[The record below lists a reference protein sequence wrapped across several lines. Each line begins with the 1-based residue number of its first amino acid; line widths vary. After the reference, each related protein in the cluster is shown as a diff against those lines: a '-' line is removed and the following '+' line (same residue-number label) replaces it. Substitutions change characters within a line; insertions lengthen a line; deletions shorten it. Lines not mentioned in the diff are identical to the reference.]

1 MYGVHKQRDEFM
13 TKNNINPKHYQQGR
27 ISNIEFIEDRL
38 GTSGFKAFLLGSH
51 YKYTYRF
58 KHKHKHLPTAQR
70 KEKELEDLKKSQW
83 YLARYQMCLQNEIK
97 SHTEANNV
105 TPIQY
110 DSNDLPSDTEHKNEN
125 E

>member
-1 MYGVHKQRDEFM
+1 M
-13 TKNNINPKHYQQGR
+13 TKNNNINPKHYQQGR

-38 GTSGFKAFLLGSH
+38 NTSEFKGFLLGSH

-83 YLARYQMCLQNEIK
+83 YLAQYQMRLQSEIK
-97 SHTEANNV
+97 SHQEANNV
-105 TPIQY
+105 RPIQY
-110 DSNDLPSDTEHKNEN
+110 DLNDLPSDTEVKNEDQ
-125 E
+125 

>member
-1 MYGVHKQRDEFM
+1 M
-13 TKNNINPKHYQQGR
+13 TKNNINPKHYRQGR

-38 GTSGFKAFLLGSH
+38 GSKEFKGFLLGSH

-58 KHKHKHLPTAQR
+58 KHKHKHLPPAQR

-83 YLARYQMCLQNEIK
+83 YLARYQLCLKNEIK
-97 SHTEANNV
+97 SHTEANDV

-110 DSNDLPSDTEHKNEN
+110 DSNDLPSDTEAKNESWQ
-125 E
+125 EKLAKDEDE

>member
-1 MYGVHKQRDEFM
+1 M
-13 TKNNINPKHYQQGR
+13 TKNNNINPKHYQQGR

-38 GTSGFKAFLLGSH
+38 NTSEFKGFLLGSH

-83 YLARYQMCLQNEIK
+83 YLAQYQMRLQSEIK
-97 SHTEANNV
+97 SHQEANNV
-105 TPIQY
+105 RPIQY
-110 DSNDLPSDTEHKNEN
+110 DSTDLPSDTEHKNED